1 MKEFKMKF
9 SKKINYYKILKLN
22 KIYLQKNY
30 LQDMIHILVNY
41 NLIMI
46 HQ

>member
-1 MKEFKMKF
+1 MKELKMKF
-9 SKKINYYKILKLN
+9 SKKFNYYKILKLK